1 MRYFYAVFFIL
12 IFYNC
17 QSIPIVP
24 NKISLVE
31 FELQDILHTFKQ
43 GHRIMIQVQSSWF
56 PLVDINPQNYVDN
69 IYKAERKDFVTALHK
84 VYSSKDTPSSIE
96 YNILLE

>member
-1 MRYFYAVFFIL
+1 MAGYQQMVRSEVFRGRYRNSFEYPEPFE
-12 IFYNC
+12 
-17 QSIPIVP
+17 P

-43 GHRIMIQVQSSWF
+43 GHRIMIQIQSSWF

-69 IYKAERKDFVTALHK
+69 IYKAEIKDFVE
-84 VYSSKDTPSSIE
+84 P
-96 YNILLE
+96 